1 MALRIAFVGLPLA
14 ALLLLGD
21 GHEVV
26 YAGICRKGAIG
37 TRRLRASL
45 PKGVV
50 YVKPNLSAHADKI
63 RALSPDLVVS
73 WFWTSRIPAE
83 VRSAGRLGALGVHP
97 SLLPRHRGGDPYF
110 AAIDAGDA
118 VTGVTAH
125 VLEEDYDT
133 GDVLGRKE
141 LAIDPSWSAWR
152 LAKRLDRPSLAL
164 LREVVAAYAEGSP
177 PRREPQDPSLATAAP
192 LLADDDL
199 ELDFGLSAERL
210 ARRVRAASPYPGAFF
225 WLGDEVLTVVR
236 AHAVG
241 SVPEGVAVGEAYV
254 GPDGVAVV
262 RTAEGGLALLEG
274 RLAGD
279 GDDDDEPPLDAAALA
294 ALVLGAAARA

>member
-37 TRRLRASL
+37 TRRLRARL

-50 YVKPNLSAHADKI
+50 YVKPSLAAHADKI

-83 VRSAGRLGALGVHP
+83 VRAAGRLGALGVHP

-141 LAIDPSWSAWR
+141 LVIDPSWSAWR

-177 PRREPQDPSLATAAP
+177 PHREPQDPSLATAAP

-199 ELDFGLSAERL
+199 ELDFGLPAERL

-225 WLGDEVLTVVR
+225 WLGDDVLTVVR
-236 AHAVG
+236 ARVEPA
-241 SVPEGVAVGEAYV
+241 VPEGVAVGEAYV
-254 GPDGVAVV
+254 GPDGIAVV

-279 GDDDDEPPLDAAALA
+279 ADDDDETALDAAALA
-294 ALVLGAAARA
+294 SLVHGAAARA

>member
-37 TRRLRASL
+37 TRRLRARL

-50 YVKPNLSAHADKI
+50 YVKPRLSAHADKI

-141 LAIDPSWSAWR
+141 LAVDPSWSAWR

-164 LREVVAAYAEGSP
+164 LREVVAGYAKGSP
-177 PRREPQDPSLATAAP
+177 PRREPQDPALATAAP

-236 AHAVG
+236 ARVVA

-254 GPDGVAVV
+254 GSDGIAVV
-262 RTAEGGLALLEG
+262 RTAHGGLALLEG

-279 GDDDDEPPLDAAALA
+279 GDDDETPLDATALA
-294 ALVLGAAARA
+294 ALVLGAAAHA

>member
-1 MALRIAFVGLPLA
+1 LALRIAFVGLPLA

-37 TRRLRASL
+37 TRRLRERL

-141 LAIDPSWSAWR
+141 LAIEPSWSAWR

-164 LREVVAAYAEGSP
+164 LREVVAAYADGSP

-225 WLGDEVLTVVR
+225 WLGDDVLTVVR
-236 AHAVG
+236 ARAVG

-254 GPDGVAVV
+254 GSDGVAVV

-279 GDDDDEPPLDAAALA
+279 GDDDDETPLDADALA
-294 ALVLGAAARA
+294 ALVLGAAARG

>member
-21 GHEVV
+21 GHDVV

-37 TRRLRASL
+37 TRRLRARL

-50 YVKPNLSAHADKI
+50 YVKPSLSAHAEKI

-83 VRSAGRLGALGVHP
+83 VRGAGRLGALGVHP

-164 LREVVAAYAEGSP
+164 LREVVAGYAHGSP
-177 PRREPQDPSLATAAP
+177 PGREPQDPSLATAAP

-236 AHAVG
+236 AGVVAT
-241 SVPEGVAVGEAYV
+241 VPEGVAVGEAYV
-254 GPDGVAVV
+254 GPDGIAVV

-279 GDDDDEPPLDAAALA
+279 GDDDETAVDAGALA
-294 ALVLGAAARA
+294 ALVLGAAAPG